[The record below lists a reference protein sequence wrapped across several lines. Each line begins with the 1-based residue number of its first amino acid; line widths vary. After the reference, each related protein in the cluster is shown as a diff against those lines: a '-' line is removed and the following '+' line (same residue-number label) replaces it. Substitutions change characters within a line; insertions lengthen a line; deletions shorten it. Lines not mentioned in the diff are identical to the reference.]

1 MKNLKYLADGVV
13 ATIERTENQC
23 LFNSAKTIKSKT
35 MQVKLKSID
44 IIDSE
49 NKFLELI
56 ITRIKD
62 EIDTNPL
69 VFGFDIE
76 FETEDK
82 ELFLYL
88 TGTVYTHGFYEE
100 ETNSFV
106 VKSRSLEDFE
116 INAIYEGVDVNFEVI
131 NDGRIQDVENYIIN
145 RIKE

>member
-1 MKNLKYLADGVV
+1 M
-13 ATIERTENQC
+13 
-23 LFNSAKTIKSKT
+23 
-35 MQVKLKSID
+35 ID
-44 IIDSE
+44 AG

-56 ITRIKD
+56 VSRIKD
-62 EIDTNPL
+62 EIDQSPL

-82 ELFLYL
+82 ELLLYL
-88 TGTVYTHGFYEE
+88 SGNIYAHGFYEE

>member
-1 MKNLKYLADGVV
+1 MHV
-13 ATIERTENQC
+13 Q
-23 LFNSAKTIKSKT
+23 
-35 MQVKLKSID
+35 LKSID
-44 IIDSE
+44 IIDSG
-49 NKFLELI
+49 NKFLESI
-56 ITRIKD
+56 VTRIKD
-62 EIDTNPL
+62 EIDTSPL

-131 NDGRIQDVENYIIN
+131 NDGKIQDVENYIIN

>member
-1 MKNLKYLADGVV
+1 
-13 ATIERTENQC
+13 
-23 LFNSAKTIKSKT
+23 

-44 IIDSE
+44 IIDSD

-56 ITRIKD
+56 VSRIKD
-62 EIDTNPL
+62 EIDQSPL

-82 ELFLYL
+82 ELLLYL
-88 TGTVYTHGFYEE
+88 SGNIYAHGFYEE

>member
-1 MKNLKYLADGVV
+1 
-13 ATIERTENQC
+13 
-23 LFNSAKTIKSKT
+23 

-49 NKFLELI
+49 NKFLESI
-56 ITRIKD
+56 VARIKD
-62 EIDTNPL
+62 EIDTSPL

-76 FETEDK
+76 FETENK

-106 VKSRSLEDFE
+106 VKSRSLENFE
-116 INAIYEGVDVNFEVI
+116 INAIYEGVDVNFEII
-131 NDGRIQDVENYIIN
+131 NDGKIQDVENYIIN

>member
-1 MKNLKYLADGVV
+1 
-13 ATIERTENQC
+13 
-23 LFNSAKTIKSKT
+23 

-44 IIDSE
+44 IIDAG

-56 ITRIKD
+56 VSRIKD
-62 EIDTNPL
+62 EIDQSPL

-82 ELFLYL
+82 ELLLYL
-88 TGTVYTHGFYEE
+88 SGNIYAHGFYEE

-106 VKSRSLEDFE
+106 VKSRSLENFE

-131 NDGRIQDVENYIIN
+131 NDGKIQDVENYIIN

>member
-1 MKNLKYLADGVV
+1 
-13 ATIERTENQC
+13 
-23 LFNSAKTIKSKT
+23 

-44 IIDSE
+44 IIDAG

-56 ITRIKD
+56 VSRIKD
-62 EIDTNPL
+62 EIDQSPL

-82 ELFLYL
+82 ELLLYL
-88 TGTVYTHGFYEE
+88 SGNIYAHGFYEE

-106 VKSRSLEDFE
+106 VKSRSLENFE
-116 INAIYEGVDVNFEVI
+116 INAIDEGVDVNFEVI

>member
-1 MKNLKYLADGVV
+1 
-13 ATIERTENQC
+13 
-23 LFNSAKTIKSKT
+23 

-44 IIDSE
+44 IIDAG

-56 ITRIKD
+56 VSRIKD

>member
-1 MKNLKYLADGVV
+1 
-13 ATIERTENQC
+13 
-23 LFNSAKTIKSKT
+23 

-49 NKFLELI
+49 NKFLESI
-56 ITRIKD
+56 VSIIKD
-62 EIDTNPL
+62 EIDQSPL

-106 VKSRSLEDFE
+106 VKSRSLENLE
-116 INAIYEGVDVNFEVI
+116 INAIYEGVDVNFEII
-131 NDGRIQDVENYIIN
+131 NDGKIQDVENYIIN

>member
-1 MKNLKYLADGVV
+1 
-13 ATIERTENQC
+13 
-23 LFNSAKTIKSKT
+23 

-49 NKFLELI
+49 NKFLESI
-56 ITRIKD
+56 VSIIKD
-62 EIDTNPL
+62 EIDQSPL

-106 VKSRSLEDFE
+106 VRSRSLEDFE
-116 INAIYEGVDVNFEVI
+116 INAIYEGVDVNFEII
-131 NDGRIQDVENYIIN
+131 NDGKIQDVENYIIN

>member
-1 MKNLKYLADGVV
+1 
-13 ATIERTENQC
+13 
-23 LFNSAKTIKSKT
+23 
-35 MQVKLKSID
+35 MQIQLKSID
-44 IIDSE
+44 IIDSG
-49 NKFLELI
+49 NKFLESI
-56 ITRIKD
+56 VTRIKD

-88 TGTVYTHGFYEE
+88 TGTVYTNGFYEE

-116 INAIYEGVDVNFEVI
+116 INAIYEGVDVNFEII
-131 NDGRIQDVENYIIN
+131 NDGKIQDVENYIIN